1 MFASEFLKSEFN
13 LLPDGT
19 EGLYFLPDFLPS
31 READQFFKVL
41 KEEAAWEQKCIR
53 IFGKEVPEPRLTAW
67 YGDPTAVYTY
77 SGITMTPCPWIP
89 ALESLRER
97 FEKITSAT
105 FNSALLNYY
114 RTGQDSMGWHR
125 DNEKELGPEPVIA
138 SLSLGAQRDFQIRN
152 YQDKNQK
159 LNIPLNHGSLLIMRG
174 RMQENWQHAVPK
186 RKNSQKERINITFRQ
201 IF

>member
-31 READQFFKVL
+31 SEADQFFKEL
-41 KEEAAWEQKCIR
+41 KDEVEWEQKSIR

-67 YGDPTAVYTY
+67 YGDPAALYTY
-77 SGITMTPCPWIP
+77 SGITMKPLPWIP
-89 ALESLRER
+89 ALEALRNRIET
-97 FEKITSAT
+97 ITSAT

-114 RTGQDSMGWHR
+114 RSGQDSMGWHR

-152 YQDKNQK
+152 YQYKNQK
-159 LNIPLNHGSLLIMRG
+159 LEIPLNHGSLLIMRG

-186 RKNSQKERINITFRQ
+186 RKNSQTERINITFRQ